1 VAWVFIA
8 FVYFMVTKESIYYI
22 NVRNAYQL
30 SALYARRISSRTV
43 LFTSVPKEYVNEA
56 KLRELFG
63 NKVKNI
69 WLMSDTKTLSEKVEQ
84 RDKIAMKLEAGETKL
99 IKLSNEARMKSIKEG
114 GRNVEEGPAGRTDV
128 EAESGSAASR
138 WIQPKQRPTH
148 RIGKFG
154 LIGKK
159 VDTINW
165 SRSELQRLIPEIDAE
180 RATHKAGE
188 ATMAAAVFI
197 EFYTQADAQAAF
209 QDGGGHQMTLSKAPR
224 VVGMTPDDVVW
235 TNLSM
240 NTKVRMIR
248 NAVTIALV
256 VLTII
261 YWYVTPEFTRWPIL
275 TVSRSIPVAFVG
287 AVSNINYLTKV
298 APFLSFINKC
308 PKVILGVITGLLPT
322 VMLAVLMAV
331 LPIYLR
337 FMAKMAGLPTYSAIE
352 LRTQAFYFWFQVIQV
367 FIVTTLT
374 SAASAAVPT
383 IIKNPGSVTSLL
395 AENLPKA
402 SNFYIDYFI
411 LQGLTFS
418 SGALLQIVGLIVYKI
433 LSKILGSTPR
443 KQYARWATLSDVG
456 WGTVYPILR

>member
-30 SALYARRISSRTV
+30 SLLYARRISSRTV

-63 NKVKNI
+63 NKVKKI

-84 RDKIAMKLEAGETKL
+84 RDEIGMKLEAGETAL
-99 IKLSNEARMKSIKEG
+99 IKLSNEARIKSIKAG
-114 GRNVEEGPAGRTDV
+114 GRNVEEGPTGQTDV

-165 SRSELQRLIPEIDAE
+165 CRSELQRLIPEIEAE
-180 RATHKAGE
+180 QATHKAGE

-197 EFYTQADAQAAF
+197 EFHTQADAQAAF
-209 QDGGGHQMTLSKAPR
+209 QDGGGNQMTLSKAPR

-240 NTKVRMIR
+240 NSKVRIIR
-248 NAVTIALV
+248 NAITIAFV

-261 YWYVTPEFTRWPIL
+261 YWYVAPRIHMVANIDSFKVYSSRICWRRLQYQLSYDSCAIL
-275 TVSRSIPVAFVG
+275 ELHQQVSQSHPRCHYRSIAHDHARCVNGSAPNLSPVHG
-287 AVSNINYLTKV
+287 
-298 APFLSFINKC
+298 
-308 PKVILGVITGLLPT
+308 
-322 VMLAVLMAV
+322 
-331 LPIYLR
+331 
-337 FMAKMAGLPTYSAIE
+337 
-352 LRTQAFYFWFQVIQV
+352 
-367 FIVTTLT
+367 
-374 SAASAAVPT
+374 
-383 IIKNPGSVTSLL
+383 
-395 AENLPKA
+395 
-402 SNFYIDYFI
+402 
-411 LQGLTFS
+411 
-418 SGALLQIVGLIVYKI
+418 
-433 LSKILGSTPR
+433 
-443 KQYARWATLSDVG
+443 
-456 WGTVYPILR
+456 

>member
-1 VAWVFIA
+1 MA

-30 SALYARRISSRTV
+30 SLLYARRISSRTV

-56 KLRELFG
+56 KMRELFG
-63 NKVKNI
+63 NKLKNI
-69 WLMSDTKTLSEKVEQ
+69 WLTTDTKTLSEKVEQ
-84 RDKIAMKLEAGETKL
+84 RDKNGMTLESGETKL

-114 GRNVEEGPAGRTDV
+114 GRDVEEGPAGRTDV

-165 SRSELQRLIPEIDAE
+165 CRSELQRLIPEIDAE
-180 RATHKAGE
+180 QATHKAGE

-197 EFYTQADAQAAF
+197 EFHTQADAQAAF

-240 NTKVRMIR
+240 NTKMRMIR

-261 YWYVTPEFTRWPIL
+261 FWYVS
-275 TVSRSIPVAFVG
+275 SRIHVVAD
-287 AVSNINYLTKV
+287 TD
-298 APFLSFINKC
+298 
-308 PKVILGVITGLLPT
+308 
-322 VMLAVLMAV
+322 
-331 LPIYLR
+331 R
-337 FMAKMAGLPTYSAIE
+337 F
-352 LRTQAFYFWFQVIQV
+352 
-367 FIVTTLT
+367 
-374 SAASAAVPT
+374 
-383 IIKNPGSVTSLL
+383 
-395 AENLPKA
+395 
-402 SNFYIDYFI
+402 
-411 LQGLTFS
+411 
-418 SGALLQIVGLIVYKI
+418 
-433 LSKILGSTPR
+433 
-443 KQYARWATLSDVG
+443 
-456 WGTVYPILR
+456 